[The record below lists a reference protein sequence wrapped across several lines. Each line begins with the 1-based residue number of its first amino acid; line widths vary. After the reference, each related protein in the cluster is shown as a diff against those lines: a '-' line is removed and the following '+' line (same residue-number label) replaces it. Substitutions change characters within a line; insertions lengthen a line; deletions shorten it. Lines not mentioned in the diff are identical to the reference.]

1 MDKNITKSFVN
12 TPLTLLLIILII
24 LIIYCV
30 MKYKLYSLQS
40 INFDE
45 TPNTKDTKI
54 NENIII
60 LKNII
65 ENSKTKLKEDFVDQS
80 SFSNDLENLRQ
91 LSASINS
98 LNSSNLQEIK
108 SIIENTN
115 NQRIANKNI
124 FLKLLSEVYTL
135 KFIET
140 INKGNAISYNEYN
153 KYISPK
159 QNMFYKQ
166 YI

>member
-40 INFDE
+40 INFDD

-80 SFSNDLENLRQ
+80 GFSNDLENLRQ
-91 LSASINS
+91 LSASING

-115 NQRIANKNI
+115 NQRITNKNI

-135 KFIET
+135 KYIET